1 MAPDHPT
8 DDPQASGRA
17 IHAPM
22 HIDGAPVDTDAVR
35 AVHSPFDDSV
45 VGTVPVGT
53 TAHLD
58 AAVTAAAARHEAG
71 ALPVHERARILDAVA
86 DALAAR
92 TEDFARR
99 ISAESAKPIAT
110 ARIEASRAVGTFRTA
125 AAVARTLT
133 GEVVPL
139 GATLPGAGHLGFTMR
154 IPIGVV
160 AAITPFNFPLNLVA
174 HKVAPAIAA
183 GCPVVLKPA
192 SATPLTALALATVV
206 EGCGLPPGWL
216 NVVTCDGATA
226 DHLVTHPGIA
236 LVTFTGSAE
245 VGWGIRARAP
255 RARVNLELGNATPV
269 VVADDVDDIG
279 GIARRL
285 ATGAFGFAGQ
295 SCIAVQRVYATPGIL
310 GPLTEA
316 LAEATAAQVVG
327 DPADEATQVSA
338 LINPAETRRVVG
350 VIEEAVATGGNLLVG
365 GTVRPLG
372 AHGVLEPTLVANLA
386 PGSSLAAQEAFGPVV
401 GIAAVAD
408 VAEGIALANASAYGL
423 QAGIFTR
430 DLPTALHAAQQLRF
444 GGVTINEVPTWRADQ
459 MPYGGVG
466 ESGNTKEGP
475 AWSVREMTT
484 ERLVVIDGWN

>member
-1 MAPDHPT
+1 M
-8 DDPQASGRA
+8 R
-17 IHAPM
+17 
-22 HIDGAPVDTDAVR
+22 IDGALVDTEAVR
-35 AVHSPFDDSV
+35 EVRSPFDDSV

-58 AAVTAAAARHEAG
+58 AAVAAAAARHEAG
-71 ALPVHERARILDAVA
+71 ALPAHERAGILDTVA
-86 DALAAR
+86 DALATR
-92 TEDFARR
+92 TEEFARC

-110 ARIEASRAVGTFRTA
+110 ARIEATRAVDTFRSA
-125 AAVARTLT
+125 AAVARTAT

-154 IPIGVV
+154 VPIGVV

-192 SATPLTALALATVV
+192 SATPLTALALAALV
-206 EGCGLPPGWL
+206 EDCGLPPGWL

-255 RARVNLELGNATPV
+255 RAKVNLELGNATPV
-269 VVADDVDDIG
+269 VVADDAEEVDD
-279 GIARRL
+279 IARRL
-285 ATGAFGFAGQ
+285 ASAAFGFAGQ
-295 SCIAVQRVYATPGIL
+295 SCISVQRVYATPGII

-316 LAEATAAQVVG
+316 LTAATAAQVVG
-327 DPADEATQVSA
+327 NPADEATQVSA
-338 LINPAETRRVVG
+338 LITATETRRVVG
-350 VIEEAVATGGNLLVG
+350 VIEDAVTNGGDLLAG

-372 AHGVLEPTLVANLA
+372 AHGVLEPTLVTNLA
-386 PGSSLAAQEAFGPVV
+386 PGSSLAVHEAFGPVV

-408 VAEGIALANASAYGL
+408 VTEGIALANASPYGL

-430 DLPTALHAAQQLRF
+430 DLPTALRAAQQLRF